1 MATSAENFEA
11 GRSAYRIFFAE
22 TVRMF
27 PSSKLASM
35 GFDGFISYVK
45 AVPYIRMNNVER
57 LGDSILYSQIPLKQV
72 DKAMKQAALAFAGR
86 VPDAK
91 GTLRPFQDALID
103 QAMSISY
110 LVENVV
116 EGAKQGVKELST
128 FAIGGLAT
136 YALVLGAFAVYM
148 LTMRRTA

>member
-1 MATSAENFEA
+1 MASSAENFEA

-22 TVRMF
+22 TVRLF
-27 PSSKLASM
+27 PNSPLTAM

-45 AVPYIRMNNVER
+45 SVPFVRMNNVER
-57 LGDSILYSQIPLKQV
+57 LGDTILYSQIPLKQV

-86 VPDAK
+86 VPDSK
-91 GTLRPFQDALID
+91 GSLRPFQDALID

-116 EGAKQGVKELST
+116 EGAKQGVKELGQ
-128 FAIGGLAT
+128 FAVGSLAT
-136 YALVLGAFAVYM
+136 YALVLGAFAVFM
-148 LTMRRTA
+148 LTRSRTA